1 MTRVFAVLSAL
12 ALLPTVSSAQQPASP
27 ILSSEI
33 AVSRER
39 AEMQLELAGG
49 RKLTLA
55 TVIGADAVP
64 LKRDVTASGDQIL
77 TLGVRRGSAADRE
90 WRSLLNRA
98 MDASPESLPGMLV
111 DWYGP
116 DAASDFDKTLESVL
130 QADIAAAHAA
140 GVPAPP
146 IIDDS
151 VIKLESKIQQ
161 LEEELNEAHERRVVE
176 REENRGPAWMSPFRR
191 VWQGIEGM
199 FAVAIT
205 YLVLFGIGLVAI
217 LFGAR
222 KYLEGVAD
230 TVRAGVGRSFL
241 VGLAGS
247 FLLIPVFVLGII
259 ALAISIVGIPALLVW
274 IPLFPV
280 GAVLA
285 VLLGFLGVAHAT
297 GESWGERNYYG
308 SDWFRRGNSYYFLMT
323 GLILLGAMFFAA
335 QFIYMA
341 GPWFNFI
348 NGILNFFAIVLTWA
362 AATIGFGA
370 VLISRAGSRPVSP
383 VTEQASLFNEDANV

>member
-1 MTRVFAVLSAL
+1 MTRAL
-12 ALLPTVSSAQQPASP
+12 VALLALPLLPTVGSAQQPAAQ

-33 AVSRER
+33 GISRER
-39 AEMQLELAGG
+39 AEIQLELPNG
-49 RKLTLA
+49 RKITA
-55 TVIGADAVP
+55 TTVEGQP
-64 LKRDVTASGDQIL
+64 RFQQEVTSSGDRVL
-77 TLGVRRGSAADRE
+77 TLGVRRGGAVDRS
-90 WRSLLNRA
+90 WRELLNAA
-98 MDASPESLPGMLV
+98 MDAPPEILATMLR
-111 DWYGP
+111 DWNAPREFDGHVF
-116 DAASDFDKTLESVL
+116 DAALDEALSGLGGT
-130 QADIAAAHAA
+130 AAAA
-140 GVPAPP
+140 VIPP
-146 IIDDS
+146 QINDDS
-151 VIKLESKIQQ
+151 VVKLESKIQQ

-176 REENRGPAWMSPFRR
+176 REEHRGPAWAAPFRR
-191 VWQGIEGM
+191 VWQGITGM
-199 FAVAIT
+199 VAVLIT

-217 LFGAR
+217 LFGGR

-280 GAVLA
+280 GTVLA

-323 GLILLGAMFFAA
+323 GLILLGSLFFAA
-335 QFIYMA
+335 NFIHMA
-341 GPWFNFI
+341 GPWLGFI
-348 NGILNFFAIVLTWA
+348 NGVMNFFGIVLTWA

-370 VLISRAGSRPVSP
+370 VLISRGGSRPATP
-383 VTEQASLFNEDANV
+383 AAEQASLFNEDAHV

>member
-1 MTRVFAVLSAL
+1 MIRAFVALFAVTLV
-12 ALLPTVSSAQQPASP
+12 PTNGSAQLPASQ

-33 AVSRER
+33 AVSRDR
-39 AEMQLELAGG
+39 AEMQLELASG

-55 TVIGADAVP
+55 TVTGDQATR
-64 LKRDVTASGDQIL
+64 LRREVTESGDQIL

-98 MDASPESLPGMLV
+98 MEATPEQLPGMLR

-116 DAASDFDKTLESVL
+116 DAAHDFDVTLENV
-130 QADIAAAHAA
+130 IALDGAHAA
-140 GVPAPP
+140 TAVPAAP

-151 VIKLESKIQQ
+151 VVKLESKIQQ

-176 REENRGPAWMSPFRR
+176 REENRGPAWAAPFRR
-191 VWQGIEGM
+191 VWEGITGM
-199 FAVAIT
+199 FAVLIT

-217 LFGAR
+217 LFGGR

-280 GAVLA
+280 GTVLA
-285 VLLGFLGVAHAT
+285 ILLGFLGVAHAT

-323 GLILLGAMFFAA
+323 GLILLGALFFAA
-335 QFIYMA
+335 NFIHMA
-341 GPWFNFI
+341 GPWLGFI
-348 NGILNFFAIVLTWA
+348 NGIMNFFGIVLTWA
-362 AATIGFGA
+362 AATIGLGA
-370 VLISRAGSRPVSP
+370 VLISRGGSRPANP
-383 VTEQASLFNEDANV
+383 ATEQASLFNEDAHV